1 MNKLILLGRLGQKPE
16 TTQRGEHT
24 VCKFS
29 VATTEREKTQW
40 HSCVAF
46 GKTAETIAKHFDKGQ
61 MISLEGR
68 VEYSKHED
76 KYYTNIIVERFY
88 FCGGGEKPKTD
99 SEKYGKVAESY
110 PQPTQAPMPMAE
122 NDLPF

>member
-1 MNKLILLGRLGQKPE
+1 MNKLIILGRLGQKPE

-46 GKTAETIAKHFDKGQ
+46 GKTAKTIEKYFDKGQ

-76 KYYTNIIVERFY
+76 KYYTNVIVERFY
-88 FCGGGEKPKTD
+88 FCGGGSEKPKTQT
-99 SEKYGKVAESY
+99 SAL
-110 PQPTQAPMPMAE
+110 QPTNTPMPMAE

>member
-1 MNKLILLGRLGQKPE
+1 MNKLIILGRLGQKPE

-76 KYYTNIIVERFY
+76 KYYTNVIVERFY
-88 FCGGGEKPKTD
+88 FCGGSEKPKTQT
-99 SEKYGKVAESY
+99 
-110 PQPTQAPMPMAE
+110 PPPTDD
-122 NDLPF
+122 DLGF